1 MKVSV
6 NETLSIPIHVQ
17 LKEQIKTLI
26 HEGLFQPQ
34 EQLPSAREL
43 AGFLRMNGNTVQ
55 KAYTELEQEGYVL
68 TKSGKDVFVHSQP
81 PHGSERI
88 PGASMDEQERD
99 MEMTQALLDDPHVFA
114 EAPIA
119 TGFPVR
125 KAVGHAKPVLLFVEC
140 NVPQAQ
146 EYAVELEKATGY
158 VVKPCLIKDLD
169 LLGSSIQSG
178 YYDLIVTTF
187 LHVEEVQPIITRLCG
202 ENEPKVI
209 ACLMESNLQSIKRLQ
224 ELPAGSKVGIAGTT
238 WEGANNFRQ
247 SIVNAGLSHVE
258 LLVGSLEYPA
268 SLDAIIV
275 AKPDLIVSTSIV
287 SSYMQ
292 RLSRFTPL
300 MVEDRCLSA
309 QSVQYIQQYVEGKRA
324 PDDQIRD

>member
-1 MKVSV
+1 
-6 NETLSIPIHVQ
+6 
-17 LKEQIKTLI
+17 KEQIKTLI
-26 HEGLFQPQ
+26 HEGLYQPQ
-34 EQLPSAREL
+34 EQLPRAREL

-55 KAYTELEQEGYVL
+55 KAYTELEQEGYVQ
-68 TKSGKDVFVHSQP
+68 TKSDEGVFVHSKP

-88 PGASMDEQERD
+88 PGASMEEDLDLELSQEQ
-99 MEMTQALLDDPHVFA
+99 LDDPNA
-114 EAPIA
+114 LSEAPMT
-119 TGFPVR
+119 TGYPVR
-125 KAVGHAKPVLLFVEC
+125 KAAGHSKPVLLFVEC

-209 ACLMESNLQSIKRLQ
+209 ACLMESNLQCIKRLQ

-238 WEGANNFRQ
+238 WQGADNFRQ
-247 SIVNAGLSHVE
+247 SIVNAELSHVE
-258 LLVGSLEYPA
+258 LLIGSLEYPA
-268 SLDAIIV
+268 SLDAIIE

-287 SSYMQ
+287 SSYLQ
-292 RLSRFTPL
+292 RLSRFTQM
-300 MVEDRCLSA
+300 MVEDRCLNA
-309 QSVQYIQQYVEGKRA
+309 QSVQYIQHYVEGKRA
-324 PDDQIRD
+324 RSDNRND

>member
-17 LKEQIKTLI
+17 LKEQIKSLI
-26 HEGLFQPQ
+26 HEGLYQPQ

-55 KAYTELEQEGYVL
+55 KAYTELEQEGYVQ
-68 TKSGKDVFVHSQP
+68 TKSGEGVFVHAQP
-81 PHGSERI
+81 PHVERI
-88 PGASMDEQERD
+88 SGASTEQDLDLEMSQER
-99 MEMTQALLDDPHVFA
+99 
-114 EAPIA
+114 
-119 TGFPVR
+119 
-125 KAVGHAKPVLLFVEC
+125 HAKPVLLFVEC

-158 VVKPCLIKDLD
+158 VVKPSLIKDLD

-238 WEGANNFRQ
+238 WEGADNFRQ
-247 SIVNAGLSHVE
+247 SIVNAELSHVE

-268 SLDAIIV
+268 SLDAIIE

-287 SSYMQ
+287 SSYLQ

-324 PDDQIRD
+324 VSDNMND

>member
-26 HEGLFQPQ
+26 HEGLYQPR
-34 EQLPSAREL
+34 EQIPGAREL
-43 AGFLRMNGNTVQ
+43 AGFLRMNRNTVQ
-55 KAYTELEQEGYVL
+55 KAYTELEQEGYVQ
-68 TKSGKDVFVHSQP
+68 TKSDDGVFVHSQP
-81 PHGSERI
+81 PHGSDRI
-88 PGASMDEQERD
+88 LGAAMDQELD
-99 MEMTQALLDDPHVFA
+99 MEMSQEQPDDPHAFS
-114 EAPIA
+114 ESSMTMGYSLKKA
-119 TGFPVR
+119 T
-125 KAVGHAKPVLLFVEC
+125 KPVLLFVEC

-238 WEGANNFRQ
+238 WQGADNFRQ
-247 SIVNAGLSHVE
+247 SIVNAELSHVE
-258 LLVGSLEYPA
+258 LLIGSLEYPA
-268 SLDAIIV
+268 SLDAIIES
-275 AKPDLIVSTSIV
+275 KPDLIVSTSIV
-287 SSYMQ
+287 SSYLQ
-292 RLSRFTPL
+292 RLSRYTPM

-309 QSVQYIQQYVEGKRA
+309 QSVHYIQQYVEGKRA
-324 PDDQIRD
+324 LSDNMNN